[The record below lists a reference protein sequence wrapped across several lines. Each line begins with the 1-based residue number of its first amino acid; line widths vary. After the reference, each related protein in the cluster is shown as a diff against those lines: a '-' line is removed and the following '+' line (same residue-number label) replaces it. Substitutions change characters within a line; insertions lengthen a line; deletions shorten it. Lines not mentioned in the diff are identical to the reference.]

1 MDSLCDFSYMRTLGF
16 MLLVERDCSLQ
27 TFRPVARSH
36 VAQPLVLELD
46 MDSDD
51 IGDDT
56 TEPDSNENMYDY
68 EQIMRQI
75 KTLDA

>member
-1 MDSLCDFSYMRTLGF
+1 MHSYSYNYNC
-16 MLLVERDCSLQ
+16 DCSLQ
-27 TFRPVARSH
+27 TFRPVVRSH

-56 TEPDSNENMYDY
+56 TEPDSNETHLYGY
-68 EQIMRQI
+68 ETDQ
-75 KTLDA
+75 DF